1 MASAA
6 AAKVS
11 ETNADASQKAA
22 AESESAAGLSAEAA
36 ANSAS
41 ASGEYADAALASKE
55 AAALSAGEAKK
66 SETSAAASATTAA
79 DSLAGIEVKAN
90 EAAESAVLASK
101 KATEASTSAGEAKIS
116 QTKAKESE
124 DKAYEYAQN
133 AQSSVASVKWKGT
146 SAEMDLT
153 TDSPKWVKISRAR
166 MPQSTSTV
174 YIEIIG
180 GAGYEVNS
188 PYQAA
193 MADIVLRTASGDPRG
208 LNVVTYRT
216 MDSAVQNVATVNTD
230 EDNYDIYLNAGAG
243 AQKLIVNLQFSG
255 AAVETLEVFEVLD
268 TLPENA
274 VVGVVYH
281 RVLSDADGSI
291 TGSLMGNASSATV
304 LQTARSI
311 GGVLFDGSK
320 DIVLPGVNA

>member
-1 MASAA
+1 M
-6 AAKVS
+6 
-11 ETNADASQKAA
+11 Q
-22 AESESAAGLSAEAA
+22 LRRQQQRQI
-36 ANSAS
+36 
-41 ASGEYADAALASKE
+41 LW
-55 AAALSAGEAKK
+55 L
-66 SETSAAASATTAA
+66 
-79 DSLAGIEVKAN
+79 IEVKAN

-255 AAVETLEVFEVLD
+255 AAVETLEVLRFWIRYRKTPLWELFIIVCFPMQMAL
-268 TLPENA
+268 LPDRSWVTQVQRLYCRPLA
-274 VVGVVYH
+274 
-281 RVLSDADGSI
+281 
-291 TGSLMGNASSATV
+291 ASVAYCSMAAKISCFRGECSG
-304 LQTARSI
+304 QPEYFR
-311 GGVLFDGSK
+311 
-320 DIVLPGVNA
+320 